1 LFRWRAPVQL
11 LKYATRT
18 VWLKM
23 LISRGFYSV
32 DPRAG
37 KRFCQ
42 KENADFTGIPA
53 RAQVGRTL
61 HAPTAVQAHE

>member
-1 LFRWRAPVQL
+1 
-11 LKYATRT
+11 
-18 VWLKM
+18 
-23 LISRGFYSV
+23 LIHARVSDF
-32 DPRAG
+32 A
-37 KRFCQ
+37 